1 MAPKKSRTQREFEPP
16 ADQPTRQTR
25 GTKRRQSDA
34 SNASIQSH
42 TVQQE
47 LLASAPAKR
56 RKQKQS
62 AVEPVVEVDEGNN
75 ANSYPVITSDG
86 DVHAISQ
93 KMDHAQSTQSSSKG
107 VHFDE
112 VESETEFTRTTASHI
127 TPHPRKT
134 FSLKRRVTTSIGPV
148 KSFAKHV
155 EVKTSR
161 QSLPPSLS
169 QEDGAFD
176 VEEMTLQYAP
186 YEEVLQ
192 PRMERL
198 ARLESLADE
207 YRLNQDTGDHA
218 GAALIREQISRLMPE
233 HHEAID
239 VDEYLEATARG
250 DGLAVL
256 ASQEITYPRLQIEQ
270 RQEERALM
278 TSSFSR
284 STSNRV
290 ESFPESERRK
300 LQDAILSLSTEA
312 EKARE
317 EKKLLEQELIG
328 LGLAADDLE
337 DPQLAL
343 MSIRQT
349 FAEIRE
355 SLEETLPGE
364 VQESYS
370 NADLV
375 RILMANVTEF
385 ANRLRQ
391 QDKVIQDR
399 TSIIEDLG
407 RQINGLLDLLAS
419 AKTREEKLEFELHT
433 LEERVHNLNKRFV
446 DVDQANENKE
456 RENEDMQEQLQL
468 LEEERDDLDSK
479 LQLKIKESKSF
490 YDENLEYAKNIVRL
504 NDSLKDYQAEKSR
517 LELFIISAEEES
529 NGRQAKIEELSA
541 RINDINRDLE
551 TEKAELLR
559 VTALYE
565 AERNALEATEE
576 NLQEKAEEVSDL
588 EGRVQKLE
596 EQLDQHAADL
606 AELRRVNVAE
616 RQQREDAEAELD
628 TRSEEIQSLNDKLE
642 AKGIEANQL
651 RQKLFEIQQASKTQV
666 ETLEKEIEER
676 EGKWRDDYAAEV
688 ARGDELIEQS
698 KIHSQTITDLEE
710 RIIAVEAE
718 TAALLIERNNAID
731 VLQRDLVAQREIEA
745 RLRLELDEVLL
756 SKNGLGRERDQLKE
770 QLGENMQ
777 ALQKTIVAHNN
788 AIAVLER
795 EAANTANLHNSETED
810 FRARIADLNSDVNQ
824 HKSEIDRLQIVVT
837 GLERRIENEAS
848 ETLLIQSKKDQAIEE
863 LKLGILGRDERIL
876 LIVEEAKE
884 ADRRHRA
891 LLEER
896 EEDIAALQSRGQS
909 NEQTITTLQM
919 NFSAIKEKFADYVR
933 RSQVRFANLQDATT
947 AAKKV
952 ADDEGAEHEND
963 SAQIMGEIE
972 SMADMGE
979 ISITTKTT
987 TSESHSEA
995 FRPAGRK
1002 MRVKKKRVQDSG
1014 FYEADGDEAVAS

>member
-1 MAPKKSRTQREFEPP
+1 MAPKKSRTQRESEPP
-16 ADQPTRQTR
+16 ADQPARQTR

-42 TVQQE
+42 AVQQE
-47 LLASAPAKR
+47 LAAAAPAKR
-56 RKQKQS
+56 RKQTKA
-62 AVEPVVEVDEGNN
+62 AVEPVIEVDESSI
-75 ANSYPVITSDG
+75 ATS
-86 DVHAISQ
+86 HAVASHTTSQ
-93 KMDHAQSTQSSSKG
+93 DIDHFQSTQSSSKG

-112 VESETEFTRTTASHI
+112 VESDSELTRTTASHI

-134 FSLKRRVTTSIGPV
+134 FALKRRVTTSVGPV

-169 QEDGAFD
+169 QQDGAFD

-198 ARLESLADE
+198 ARLESLANE
-207 YRLNQDTGDHA
+207 YRLKQDMGDSA
-218 GAALIREQISRLMPE
+218 GARSIREQISKLMPE
-233 HHEAID
+233 HHETID

-250 DGLAVL
+250 AGLAVL
-256 ASQEITYPRLQIEQ
+256 ASQEITYPRLQIDE
-270 RQEERALM
+270 RHEEHALT

-284 STSNRV
+284 STSNRI

-349 FAEIRE
+349 FAEIRQG
-355 SLEETLPGE
+355 LEETLPGAVE
-364 VQESYS
+364 ESYS
-370 NADLV
+370 NVDLI
-375 RILMANVTEF
+375 RILMANVKEF

-399 TSIIEDLG
+399 TSIIDDLG

-419 AKTREEKLEFELHT
+419 AKTREEKLELELHL

-456 RENEDMQEQLQL
+456 RENEDLQEQLQAV
-468 LEEERDDLDSK
+468 EEERDDLDSK
-479 LQLKIKESKSF
+479 LQLKIQESKNF
-490 YDENLEYAKNIVRL
+490 YNENLEYAKNIVRL

-529 NGRQAKIEELSA
+529 NARQARIEELSS
-541 RINDINRDLE
+541 RINDINSDLE
-551 TEKAELLR
+551 SEKAELLR
-559 VTALYE
+559 VTALYD
-565 AERNALEATEE
+565 AERQALETTEE
-576 NLQEKAEEVSDL
+576 SLQNKAEEVNDL

-596 EQLDQHAADL
+596 EELDQHASDL

-616 RQQREDAEAELD
+616 RQQREEAEAELD
-628 TRSEEIQSLNDKLE
+628 QRGEEIQSLNDKLE

-651 RQKLFEIQQASKTQV
+651 RQKLFEIQQAHKTQIT
-666 ETLEKEIEER
+666 TLENDVAER
-676 EGKWRDDYAAEV
+676 EEKLRADYAKEV
-688 ARGDELIEQS
+688 ARGEDLEDQNNGHL
-698 KIHSQTITDLEE
+698 QTIAGLEDRIAALDTDLAAMIVE
-710 RIIAVEAE
+710 RDNAI
-718 TAALLIERNNAID
+718 AALHRDMLI
-731 VLQRDLVAQREIEA
+731 QREIEA
-745 RLRLELDEVLL
+745 RLRIDLEEAML
-756 SKNGLGRERDQLKE
+756 SKDGVARERDQLKE
-770 QLGENMQ
+770 QLGENIL

-788 AIAVLER
+788 AIAILEK
-795 EAANTANLHNSETED
+795 EADDTATLHNSEMED
-810 FRARIADLNSDVNQ
+810 FRSRIADLNSDVDQYKN
-824 HKSEIDRLQIVVT
+824 EIERLGLVKN
-837 GLERRIENEAS
+837 GLERRIEDEAR
-848 ETLLIQSKKDQAIEE
+848 ETLLLQSKKDQSIQALEQEIV
-863 LKLGILGRDERIL
+863 GRDQRIT
-876 LIVEEAKE
+876 LIIEQGKDAE
-884 ADRRHRA
+884 RRHRA
-891 LLEER
+891 QLEER
-896 EEDIAALQSRGQS
+896 EEEIAALQSSGQS
-909 NEQTITTLQM
+909 HEQTITTLQM
-919 NFSAIKEKFADYVR
+919 NFSAMKEKFADYVR
-933 RSQVRFANLQDATT
+933 RSQVRFANLTDAVN

-952 ADDEGAEHEND
+952 ADDESLEQDND
-963 SAQIMGEIE
+963 SAQIIGEIDA
-972 SMADMGE
+972 MVDIGE
-979 ISITTKTT
+979 ISITTKTAST
-987 TSESHSEA
+987 ESHSEG
-995 FRPAGRK
+995 FKPAGRK

-1014 FYEADGDEAVAS
+1014 FYEADGDDAVAL